1 VQFARYY
8 ENRLKKK
15 KNELESHQKMGKKQK
30 SGGFFYWR
38 SVFLWFLRKPI
49 LPKGSPLSL

>member
-1 VQFARYY
+1 MATDECSCQGED

-30 SGGFFYWR
+30 SGGFFY
-38 SVFLWFLRKPI
+38 
-49 LPKGSPLSL
+49 